1 MDARTSRYPEI
12 YAHWQRDPQ
21 AFWAEAAQAIDWIET
36 PQRVFDPDA
45 GVYGRW
51 FVDGVCNTC
60 WNAVDRHVLS
70 GRGEQVAL
78 IYDSP
83 LAGQKRT
90 LTYHRLQVETQ
101 VLAAIMRNFGV
112 EKGDR
117 VVLYMPMV
125 PEAVTAML
133 ACARI
138 GAVHS
143 VVFGGF
149 AANEL
154 ATRIDDAKPKLVL
167 SASCGLE
174 PGRIVAYKPLLDE
187 AIRLATHQPEA
198 CLILQR
204 PQQEAALLA
213 GRDHDWAKL
222 RDEAIVFARS
232 VYDCTPLAATDPLYI
247 LYTSGTTGRPKGVV
261 RDNGG
266 HMVALEWSM
275 QNLYGV
281 NPGEVYWAASDVGW
295 VVGHSYIVYAPL
307 LHGCTSILYEGK
319 PVGTPDAGAF
329 WRVIAEHGCVAMFTA
344 PTAFRA
350 IKKEDPQGK
359 LFGRYDLSKF
369 RTLFLAGERADPDT
383 LIWAENLLNKPVID
397 HWWQTETGWAIAG
410 NPVGL
415 GQLPVKPGSA
425 TVAMPGYD
433 LRIVDEASRELPADK
448 MGSIVVKLPLPPGCL
463 PTLWHQDDWFKQS
476 YLAEFPGYYKT
487 ADAGFKDADGYIYIM
502 SRTDDIINVAG
513 HRLSTGGM
521 EEVLSSHKDVAEC
534 AVIGISDPLKGE
546 IPCGFV
552 VLKAGVT
559 RPIAEIE
566 QECVALVRE
575 RIGPVAAFK
584 LAITV
589 ARLPKTRSGKILR
602 GTMKKIA
609 DGEPWT
615 MPATIDDPAIL
626 DEIGGALRGKGIGV

>member
-1 MDARTSRYPEI
+1 MDARASRYHEV
-12 YAHWQRDPQ
+12 YARWQRDPQ
-21 AFWAEAAQAIDWIET
+21 GFWGEAAQAIDWME
-36 PQRVFDPDA
+36 PPRQVFDPDA

-51 FVDGVCNTC
+51 FAGGVCNTC
-60 WNAVDRHVLS
+60 WNAVDRHVMQ
-70 GRGEQVAL
+70 GRGEQPAI

-90 LTYHRLQVETQ
+90 ISYYRLQVETQ
-101 VLAAIMRNFGV
+101 VLAAILRNFGV
-112 EKGDR
+112 GKGDR

-125 PEAVTAML
+125 PEAVVAML
-133 ACARI
+133 ACARL

-154 ATRIDDAKPKLVL
+154 ATRIDDAKPKVIL

-174 PGRIVAYKPLLDE
+174 PGRIVKYKPLLDE
-187 AIRLATHQPEA
+187 AIRLAGHKPDA

-204 PQQEAALLA
+204 PQEEATLVP
-213 GRDHDWAKL
+213 GRDHDWAKV

-232 VYDCTPLAATDPLYI
+232 VYDCVPVAATDPLYI

-266 HMVALEWSM
+266 HMVALKWSM
-275 QNLYGV
+275 HNLYGV
-281 NPGEVYWAASDVGW
+281 EPGEVWWCGSDIGW
-295 VVGHSYIVYAPL
+295 VVGHSYIVYGPL
-307 LHGCTSILYEGK
+307 LHGATSVLYEGK

-329 WRVIAEHGCVAMFTA
+329 WRVISEHGAVAFFTA

-359 LFGRYDLSKF
+359 LFTSHDLSKF

-383 LIWAENLLNKPVID
+383 LQWAERLLKKPVID
-397 HWWQTETGWAIAG
+397 HWWQTETGWCIAG

-415 GQLPVKPGSA
+415 GQLPVKHGSP

-433 LRIVDEASRELPADK
+433 VRVVDEQSKELPAGT
-448 MGSIVVKLPLPPGCL
+448 MGSIVIKLPLPPACL
-463 PTLWHQDDWFKQS
+463 PTLWQADDRFRES

-487 ADAGFKDADGYIYIM
+487 SDAGFKDADGYLYIM
-502 SRTDDIINVAG
+502 GRTDDIINVAG

-521 EEVLSSHKDVAEC
+521 EEVLSGHQDVAEC
-534 AVIGISDPLKGE
+534 AVIGIADALKGE
-546 IPCGFV
+546 VPCGFV
-552 VLKAGVT
+552 VLKAGVN
-559 RPIAEIE
+559 RPVAEIE

-584 LAITV
+584 LTITI

-609 DGEPWT
+609 DGESWT
-615 MPATIDDPAIL
+615 MPATIDDPAVL
-626 DEIGGALRGKGIGV
+626 DEIGRALKAKGVGA